1 MRERKPAAWF
11 GKSSWPAEKSSW
23 AISIALG
30 ALIAGV
36 SFTLVL
42 WIVAWFMPKFLTD
55 SRWRHFLLAISIL
68 FISTSGL
75 LHLRKR
81 RTSIRKAR

>member
-1 MRERKPAAWF
+1 MHEHKPAAWL

-30 ALIAGV
+30 ALIAV
-36 SFTLVL
+36 ASFTLVL

-55 SRWRHFLLAISIL
+55 SWWGHLLLAIFNLIY
-68 FISTSGL
+68 F
-75 LHLRKR
+75 H
-81 RTSIRKAR
+81 